1 MTSTLPDSPIALSLQ
16 DIISLPTEAEPL
28 LELLSYDQI
37 ESIEQTLLK
46 VKKRKRL
53 KKEAVKHMDSVE
65 LKEGIEWISFVCSH
79 NRTVKRYSIRIDI
92 HHVPDLDIMD
102 EKFKNENCIYPRANV
117 QKDQYNGNRWA
128 YETECNILGWKL
140 AWLNQEE
147 IAGKRGLIQRA
158 VDSYRNRYPSMRSRR
173 VARQE
178 KLMNGTLRKRKSRQI
193 EPLPKTIMMDEQGQ
207 RIRIKINLDA
217 VALDDISD
225 EFRKANCP
233 FPRAIHAPANGSI
246 RWIEESRCNE
256 IAWKLA
262 WLNPKHLAGR
272 KNLLQRTLDLYR
284 NKFVPDLLPRKHS
297 KRHFPH
303 HDLYQ
308 LNFLD
313 GSSYSDSTL
322 CTPSPSPQNDPND
335 FFDEFMT
342 LNN

>member
-1 MTSTLPDSPIALSLQ
+1 M
-16 DIISLPTEAEPL
+16 
-28 LELLSYDQI
+28 
-37 ESIEQTLLK
+37 
-46 VKKRKRL
+46 
-53 KKEAVKHMDSVE
+53 
-65 LKEGIEWISFVCSH
+65 
-79 NRTVKRYSIRIDI
+79 
-92 HHVPDLDIMD
+92 
-102 EKFKNENCIYPRANV
+102 

-256 IAWKLA
+256 IAWKLV
-262 WLNPKHLAGR
+262 
-272 KNLLQRTLDLYR
+272 KNENTFIG
-284 NKFVPDLLPRKHS
+284 KS
-297 KRHFPH
+297 KSNDP
-303 HDLYQ
+303 
-308 LNFLD
+308 
-313 GSSYSDSTL
+313 L
-322 CTPSPSPQNDPND
+322 CTTGVVES
-335 FFDEFMT
+335 
-342 LNN
+342 